1 MNAVQQPDIL
11 NIVNQIHSLPTLPTI
26 VENVITMIDDPKTSS
41 DSLAKTISS
50 DAPIVSKILKLVN
63 SAYYGLP
70 KKISTLTQA
79 TVLLGFNTIKN
90 LVLTASVFAIFSH
103 KNNGNTARFDREKF
117 WEHSLGCAVASKVLS
132 KRICLG
138 LPEEGFIAG
147 LVHDIGKI
155 VIDEFLHKDFE
166 QILNNI
172 KEKNI
177 SIREAENEV
186 LGVDHTQIGK
196 WLCDKWNFPLH
207 IQDSVEYH
215 HSLKFCPDNR
225 KMVAIVHT
233 ADVIIKSE
241 NIGSS
246 GDNQIPD
253 IDPLSLEILNITRD
267 DLSEIIHEVRE
278 DFEKAFIFLR
288 LNK

>member
-1 MNAVQQPDIL
+1 MRTEQPDIL

-26 VENVITMIDDPKTSS
+26 VENVITLIDDPKTSS

-70 KKISTLTQA
+70 RKISTLTQA

-90 LVLTASVFAIFSH
+90 LVLTASVFAIFNH
-103 KNNGNTARFDREKF
+103 KNNGNSLSFDREKF

-132 KRICLG
+132 KKICLG

-155 VIDEFLHKDFE
+155 VIDEFLHQDFIE
-166 QILNNI
+166 ILNKI
-172 KEKNI
+172 KNNNV

-215 HSLKFCPDNR
+215 HSLKFCRDNR
-225 KMVAIVHT
+225 KMAAIIHVADAIT
-233 ADVIIKSE
+233 KSQ
-241 NIGSS
+241 NIGYS
-246 GDNQIPD
+246 GDDQEPN
-253 IDPLSLEILNITRD
+253 IDPLSWEILNITEG
-267 DLSEIIHEVRE
+267 DLSEIIPEVRE
-278 DFEKAFIFLR
+278 DYEKAFIFLR